1 MGDKP
6 KSTGL
11 LCFSFLIFVLGFLLG
26 LVLSEGYKLN
36 GNINSHP
43 FLREFDNIS
52 FGFIFMTNLW
62 TILLLSFGG
71 TLTLGG
77 MSFLNLVINGMN
89 LGTIFYEAWILNDV
103 TTFFLLILPHGI
115 FEIPALIIAGAAGF
129 KIPYELLRFA
139 LGKKEEIIT
148 EEDAKEFFKLVGV
161 SIALIFIAAVIEA
174 EITLKLAVHMA

>member
-77 MSFLNLVINGMN
+77 MSF
-89 LGTIFYEAWILNDV
+89 
-103 TTFFLLILPHGI
+103 
-115 FEIPALIIAGAAGF
+115 
-129 KIPYELLRFA
+129 
-139 LGKKEEIIT
+139 
-148 EEDAKEFFKLVGV
+148 
-161 SIALIFIAAVIEA
+161 
-174 EITLKLAVHMA
+174 